1 MKATSNRPSPR
12 LSVPQWFCRALVNML
27 VTVSCVRVWGFE
39 NCTLVMKFHAKAHRR
54 KKRYFPKIC
63 VLLVF
68 ICALVVSANAN
79 TRPRVTLSIPTPGEV
94 RIEAELSSPSRSWSF
109 RNAYAGVLGI
119 AERVGDFRA
128 RGAAGQD
135 AQAKK
140 SAAGEFRS
148 ELDATRITYTVKLSE
163 PRATDV
169 PHVSW
174 LAGDRGL
181 LMFADLIPQDIETL
195 SAEFKLPIGWTLESS
210 LVADATG
217 RYAVSEPL
225 KAVFFTGRALRKASN
240 TIDGV
245 GLDVVLSGNWPFKEA
260 EVLNVANTVLQ
271 KYIDLTG
278 FKLPDKATIM
288 ITPFPIDAGKS
299 EWKAETR
306 GSTVIV
312 LGNPKKFDFWR
323 NRLRILFSHE
333 LLHLWVPNS
342 LKLEGDYDWFFEGF
356 TLYTALRTSQELG
369 GIDFNET
376 LNTLGRV
383 YDVYL
388 SYPDEQSLT
397 EASETRWTNPFTQV
411 YIKGM
416 LVAFLYDLKIRKE
429 SGGKMTLADRY
440 RELFS
445 RRVTANANG
454 NKVIIA
460 VLDSA
465 PAMSG
470 FVKQYVENSTKLEL
484 EQMLPAYGFTLDSS
498 GKKSQLRV
506 SGDLNAEQQ
515 QLLRSLGH
523 RN

>member
-1 MKATSNRPSPR
+1 M
-12 LSVPQWFCRALVNML
+12 
-27 VTVSCVRVWGFE
+27 
-39 NCTLVMKFHAKAHRR
+39 
-54 KKRYFPKIC
+54 
-63 VLLVF
+63 
-68 ICALVVSANAN
+68 
-79 TRPRVTLSIPTPGEV
+79 PTPGEIRV
-94 RIEAELSSPSRSWSF
+94 EAELSLPSRSWSF

-119 AERVGDFRA
+119 ADRVADFRA
-128 RGAAGQD
+128 TGTAGQD

-140 SAAGEFRS
+140 SAPGEFRS
-148 ELDATRITYTVKLSE
+148 QLDATKITYTVKLSE
-163 PRATDV
+163 PHATDV
-169 PHVSW
+169 PYVSW
-174 LAGDRGL
+174 LVDDRGL

-195 SAEFKLPIGWTLESS
+195 SAEFKLPTGWTLESS
-210 LVADATG
+210 LAANASG
-217 RYAVSEPL
+217 RYTVSEPQ
-225 KAVFFTGRALRKASN
+225 KAVFFTGRALGKASN

-245 GLDVVLSGNWPFKEA
+245 GLEVVLGGKWPFKET

-271 KYIDLTG
+271 KYIELTG
-278 FKLPDKATIM
+278 FKLPGKATIM
-288 ITPFPIDAGKS
+288 VTPFPIDAGKS

-306 GSTVIV
+306 GSTVIL
-312 LGNPKKFDFWR
+312 LGNPKSFDSWR
-323 NRLRILFSHE
+323 NRLKVIFSHE

-356 TLYTALRTSQELG
+356 TLYIALRTSQELG
-369 GIDFNET
+369 GIDFKET

-388 SYPDEQSLT
+388 SHPDEQSLI
-397 EASETRWTNPFTQV
+397 EASETRWTNPFSQV
-411 YIKGM
+411 IMKGM

-429 SGGKMTLADRY
+429 SGGKLTLGDRY

-454 NKVIIA
+454 NEVIIA
-460 VLDSA
+460 VLDSV

-470 FVKQYVENSTKLEL
+470 FVKQYVENSTKVEL
-484 EQMLPAYGFTLDSS
+484 EQMLPAYGLTLDSS

-515 QLLRSLGH
+515 QLLRSLGY

>member
-1 MKATSNRPSPR
+1 VKKSR
-12 LSVPQWFCRALVNML
+12 
-27 VTVSCVRVWGFE
+27 
-39 NCTLVMKFHAKAHRR
+39 AKAQRR
-54 KKRYFPKIC
+54 KENRKRKQEPLRFCAFAQDYFPKIC
-63 VLLVF
+63 
-68 ICALVVSANAN
+68 ALVIFLCASSISAQAN
-79 TRPRVTLSIPTPGEV
+79 TRITISMPTPGEIRV
-94 RIEAELSSPSRSWSF
+94 EAELSSPSRSWSF

-128 RGAAGQD
+128 TGAASQD
-135 AQAKK
+135 AQVKK

-148 ELDATRITYTVKLSE
+148 ELDATGITYTVKLSE
-163 PRATDV
+163 PRASDV
-169 PHVSW
+169 PYVSW
-174 LAGDRGL
+174 LVDDRGL
-181 LMFADLIPQDIETL
+181 LMFADLIPQDSETL
-195 SAEFKLPIGWTLESS
+195 SAEFKLPTGWTLESS
-210 LVADATG
+210 LVADASG
-217 RYAVSEPL
+217 RYTVSEPQ
-225 KAVFFTGRALRKASN
+225 KAVFFTGRALLKASN

-245 GLDVVLSGNWPFKEA
+245 ALDVVLSGKWPFKEA
-260 EVLNVANTVLQ
+260 EEVLNVANTVLR

-288 ITPFPIDAGKS
+288 VTPFPIDAGKS

-306 GSTVIV
+306 GSTVV
-312 LGNPKKFDFWR
+312 LLGNPKTFDSWR
-323 NRLRILFSHE
+323 NRLKIIFSHE

-369 GIDFNET
+369 GIGFKET

-383 YDVYL
+383 YDVYR
-388 SYPDEQSLT
+388 SHPDEQSLI
-397 EASETRWTNPFTQV
+397 EASETRWTNPNSQV
-411 YIKGM
+411 YVKGM

-429 SGGKMTLADRY
+429 SGGKLTLADRY

-445 RRVTANANG
+445 RRVAANANG
-454 NKVIIA
+454 NEVIIA
-460 VLDSA
+460 VLDSV

-470 FVKQYVENSTKLEL
+470 FVKQYVESSTKVEL
-484 EQMLPAYGFTLDSS
+484 EQMLPAYGLTLDSS

-515 QLLRSLGH
+515 KLLRSLGY

>member
-1 MKATSNRPSPR
+1 M
-12 LSVPQWFCRALVNML
+12 
-27 VTVSCVRVWGFE
+27 
-39 NCTLVMKFHAKAHRR
+39 
-54 KKRYFPKIC
+54 
-63 VLLVF
+63 
-68 ICALVVSANAN
+68 
-79 TRPRVTLSIPTPGEV
+79 PTPGEIRV
-94 RIEAELSSPSRSWSF
+94 EAELSSPSRSWSF
-109 RNAYAGVLGI
+109 RNAYGGALGI

-128 RGAAGQD
+128 TNAGGQD
-135 AQAKK
+135 AQVKK
-140 SAAGEFRS
+140 SVTGEFRS
-148 ELDATRITYTVKLSE
+148 ELDATKITYTVKLSE
-163 PRATDV
+163 PRATDI
-169 PHVSW
+169 PYVSW
-174 LAGDRGL
+174 LIDDRGL

-195 SAEFKLPIGWTLESS
+195 SAEFKLPTGWILESS
-210 LVADATG
+210 LVADASG
-217 RYAVSEPL
+217 RYPVSEPQ

-240 TIDGV
+240 TIDRV
-245 GLDVVLSGNWPFKEA
+245 ALEVVLDGNWPFKEA
-260 EVLNVANTVLQ
+260 EVLNIANTVLQ
-271 KYIDLTG
+271 EYIDLTG

-288 ITPFPIDAGKS
+288 VTPFPIDAGKS

-306 GSTVIV
+306 GSTVIL
-312 LGNPKKFDFWR
+312 LGNPKTFDRWR
-323 NRLRILFSHE
+323 NRLRIVFSHE

-356 TLYTALRTSQELG
+356 TMYIALRTSQELG
-369 GIDFNET
+369 GIDFKET

-388 SYPDEQSLT
+388 SHPDEQSLI
-397 EASETRWTNPFTQV
+397 EASETRWTNPFSQV

-429 SGGKMTLADRY
+429 SGGKLTLGDRY

-445 RRVTANANG
+445 RRVAANANG

-484 EQMLPAYGFTLDSS
+484 EQMLPAYGLTLDSS

-506 SGDLNAEQQ
+506 SGNLNAEQQ
-515 QLLRSLGH
+515 QLLRSLGY

>member
-1 MKATSNRPSPR
+1 MR
-12 LSVPQWFCRALVNML
+12 LWAFAR
-27 VTVSCVRVWGFE
+27 
-39 NCTLVMKFHAKAHRR
+39 NC
-54 KKRYFPKIC
+54 FPA
-63 VLLVF
+63 
-68 ICALVVSANAN
+68 ICALIIYSLPAQAN
-79 TRPRVTLSIPTPGEV
+79 TPTRVTISMPTPAEIRV
-94 RIEAELSSPSRSWSF
+94 EAELSSPSRSWSF
-109 RNAYAGVLGI
+109 RNSYAGVLGI

-128 RGAAGQD
+128 TDAAGQD
-135 AQAKK
+135 AQARK

-148 ELDATRITYTVKLSE
+148 GLDATRITYTVKLSE

-169 PHVSW
+169 PYVSW

-195 SAEFKLPIGWTLESS
+195 SAEFKLPTGWTIESS

-217 RYAVSEPL
+217 RYTVSEPQ

-245 GLDVVLSGNWPFKEA
+245 ALDVVLTGSWPFKEG
-260 EVLNVANTVLQ
+260 ETLDVANTVFR
-271 KYIDLTG
+271 KYLDLTG

-288 ITPFPIDAGKS
+288 VTPFPIDAGKS

-306 GSTVIV
+306 GSTVIL
-312 LGNPKKFDFWR
+312 LGNPKKFNFWR
-323 NRLRILFSHE
+323 NRLRIIFSHE

-356 TLYTALRTSQELG
+356 TLYTAVRTAQELG
-369 GIDFNET
+369 GIDFKEM
-376 LNTLGRV
+376 LDTLGRV

-388 SYPDEQSLT
+388 SHPDEESLI
-397 EASETRWTNPFTQV
+397 EASETRWTNPLGQV
-411 YIKGM
+411 FIKGM

-429 SGGKMTLADRY
+429 SGGKLTLDNRY

-445 RRVTANANG
+445 RRVAANANG
-454 NKVIIA
+454 NEVIIA

-470 FVKQYVENSTKLEL
+470 FVKPYAESNTKLEL
-484 EQMLPAYGFTLDSS
+484 EQMLPAYGLTLDSS

-506 SGDLNAEQQ
+506 SRDLNADQQ
-515 QLLRSLGH
+515 QLLRSLGY

>member
-1 MKATSNRPSPR
+1 M
-12 LSVPQWFCRALVNML
+12 
-27 VTVSCVRVWGFE
+27 
-39 NCTLVMKFHAKAHRR
+39 
-54 KKRYFPKIC
+54 
-63 VLLVF
+63 
-68 ICALVVSANAN
+68 
-79 TRPRVTLSIPTPGEV
+79 PTPGEIRV
-94 RIEAELSSPSRSWSF
+94 EAELSSPSRSWSF

-128 RGAAGQD
+128 IGAAGKD

-148 ELDATRITYTVKLSE
+148 ELDATKIAYTVKLAE

-169 PHVSW
+169 PYVSW
-174 LAGDRGL
+174 LADDRGL

-195 SAEFKLPIGWTLESS
+195 SAEFKLPTGWTLESS
-210 LVADATG
+210 LVADASG
-217 RYAVSEPL
+217 RYTVSESH
-225 KAVFFTGRALRKASN
+225 KAVFLTGRTLGKASN

-245 GLDVVLSGNWPFKEA
+245 ALDVVLSGKWPFKEA

-278 FKLPDKATIM
+278 FKLPNKATIM
-288 ITPFPIDAGKS
+288 VTPFPTDAGNS

-306 GSTVIV
+306 GSTVV
-312 LGNPKKFDFWR
+312 LLGNPKKFDVWR
-323 NRLRILFSHE
+323 NRLRVIFSHE

-342 LKLEGDYDWFFEGF
+342 LNLEGDYDWFFEGF
-356 TLYTALRTSQELG
+356 TLYTALRTAQELG
-369 GIDFNET
+369 GIDFKET

-388 SYPDEQSLT
+388 SHPDEQSLI
-397 EASETRWTNPFTQV
+397 EASETRWTNPGSQV
-411 YIKGM
+411 SIKAM

-429 SGGKMTLADRY
+429 SGGKLTLGDRY

-454 NKVIIA
+454 NEVIIA
-460 VLDSA
+460 VLDSV

-470 FVKQYVENSTKLEL
+470 FVKQYVESSTKLEL
-484 EQMLPAYGFTLDSS
+484 EQMLPAYGLTLDSS
-498 GKKSQLRV
+498 GKKSQLSV
-506 SGDLNAEQQ
+506 SRDLNPEQQ
-515 QLLRSLGH
+515 QLLRSLGY

>member
-1 MKATSNRPSPR
+1 VKKSRATAQRRKENRKGEQNSLR
-12 LSVPQWFCRALVNML
+12 LSLRLCAFARN
-27 VTVSCVRVWGFE
+27 
-39 NCTLVMKFHAKAHRR
+39 
-54 KKRYFPKIC
+54 YFPA
-63 VLLVF
+63 
-68 ICALVVSANAN
+68 ICALIIYSLPAQAK
-79 TRPRVTLSIPTPGEV
+79 TPTRVTISMPTPGEIRV
-94 RIEAELSSPSRSWSF
+94 EAELSSPSRSWSF
-109 RNAYAGVLGI
+109 RNAYGGALGI
-119 AERVGDFRA
+119 AERVGDFR
-128 RGAAGQD
+128 GTGPTGQD
-135 AQAKK
+135 AQVKK
-140 SAAGEFRS
+140 SVTGEFRS
-148 ELDATRITYTVKLSE
+148 ELDATKIAYTVKLSE
-163 PRATDV
+163 PRATDI
-169 PHVSW
+169 PYVSW
-174 LAGDRGL
+174 LIDDRGL

-195 SAEFKLPIGWTLESS
+195 SAEFKLPTGWSLESS
-210 LVADATG
+210 LVADASG
-217 RYAVSEPL
+217 RYTVSEPQ

-245 GLDVVLSGNWPFKEA
+245 ALDVVLDGNWPFKEA

-278 FKLPDKATIM
+278 FKLQDKATIM
-288 ITPFPIDAGKS
+288 VTPFPIDAGKS

-306 GSTVIV
+306 GSTVIL
-312 LGNPKKFDFWR
+312 LGNPKTFDRWR
-323 NRLRILFSHE
+323 NRLRIVFSHE

-356 TLYTALRTSQELG
+356 TMYIALRTTQELG
-369 GIDFNET
+369 GIDFKET

-388 SYPDEQSLT
+388 SHPDEQSLI
-397 EASETRWTNPFTQV
+397 EASETRWTNPFSQV

-429 SGGKMTLADRY
+429 SGGKLTLGDRY
-440 RELFS
+440 RELFG
-445 RRVTANANG
+445 RRVAANANG

-506 SGDLNAEQQ
+506 SGNLNAEQQ